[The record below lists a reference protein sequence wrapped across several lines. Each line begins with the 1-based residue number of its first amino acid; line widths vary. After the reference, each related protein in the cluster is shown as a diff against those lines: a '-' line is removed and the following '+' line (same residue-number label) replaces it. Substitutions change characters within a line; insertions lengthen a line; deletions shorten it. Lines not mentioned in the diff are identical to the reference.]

1 MFRRLGNLIRGFF
14 GLFVSGLEKDNPEA
28 LLEVEK
34 ENLREQIGQYN
45 SGLAS
50 HAALCERLMG
60 QVKRQ
65 EAETTKLRAKIQA
78 HIKAGNREVA
88 ARHALRFK
96 EIESELADNRRQLE
110 DAEKTYK
117 ELVRAR
123 DVAIREAQN
132 KIESLK
138 RSISDLKVQ
147 KATAE
152 LSEMASGMISE
163 IGGSGDTLDR
173 LEKMVQEERDLAA
186 GRARVARSGLDTTD
200 FDIAETEQAALADA
214 ALADFAASEGI
225 DLSGFGGAP
234 APAEP
239 EASEPKSEKGKS
251 MGPIAESE

>member
-14 GLFVSGLEKDNPEA
+14 SLFVSGLEKDNPEA

-34 ENLREQIGQYN
+34 ENLREQIAKYN
-45 SGLAS
+45 NGLAS

-65 EAETTKLRAKIQA
+65 DAESEKLRAKIQA
-78 HIKAGNREVA
+78 HIKAGNRDVA
-88 ARHALRFK
+88 AQYALRFK
-96 EIESELADNRRQLE
+96 EIQSDLADNRAQLE
-110 DAEKTYK
+110 QAETTYK

-123 DVAIREAQN
+123 DVAIKEAQR

-138 RSISDLKVQ
+138 RSISDMQVQ
-147 KATAE
+147 QATAE
-152 LSEMASGMISE
+152 LSEMASGMISD

-200 FDIAETEQAALADA
+200 VAIAETEQSALADA

-225 DLSGFGGAP
+225 DLAEFGAP
-234 APAEP
+234 AAPEP
-239 EASEPKSEKGKS
+239 VGEEPQQDKGKS
-251 MGPIAESE
+251 MGPVAESE